1 MIMSRVV
8 QMTPEAMNRDQ
19 HPLARR
25 QEGSSHAPLHST
37 SDAVMQGA
45 QWPQTAAEL
54 WTGCLSAAAA
64 RHCGWPRTG
73 CVLQGKEACIW
84 WSYPCSDGF
93 EAVTYAH

>member
-37 SDAVMQGA
+37 SNVVMQGCTVA
-45 QWPQTAAEL
+45 SDSCSVVDQLPECCSRSML
-54 WTGCLSAAAA
+54 WVATHWVCFA
-64 RHCGWPRTG
+64 RQGGMHLV
-73 CVLQGKEACIW
+73 VLPLQ
-84 WSYPCSDGF
+84 
-93 EAVTYAH
+93 